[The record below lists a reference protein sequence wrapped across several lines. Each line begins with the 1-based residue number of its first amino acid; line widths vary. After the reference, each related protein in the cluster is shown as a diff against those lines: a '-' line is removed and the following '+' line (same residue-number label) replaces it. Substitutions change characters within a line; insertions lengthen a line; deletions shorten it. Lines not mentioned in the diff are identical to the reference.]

1 METPVFRRGEEAKRS
16 GLTSASAAARAI
28 GGDYLKTFVTV
39 PGVIVGIVFIVAIAL
54 LNYRGVSESVKTNIV
69 FTIIELT
76 GLLVIIVIGVYA
88 VVTGAGEPP

>member
-1 METPVFRRGEEAKRS
+1 MVAFAVMCS

-28 GGDYLKTFVTV
+28 GGDYLEEFVTV
-39 PGVIVGIVFIVAIAL
+39 PAVVVGVVFIVAVAL

-76 GLLVIIVIGVYA
+76 GLVVIIAIGVYA
-88 VVTGAGEPP
+88 VVTGAGEPPG